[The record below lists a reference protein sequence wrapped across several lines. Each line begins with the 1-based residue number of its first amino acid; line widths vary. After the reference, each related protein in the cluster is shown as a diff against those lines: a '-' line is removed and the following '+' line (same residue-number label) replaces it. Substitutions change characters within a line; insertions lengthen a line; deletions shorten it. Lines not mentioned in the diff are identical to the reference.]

1 MKPATPSPVLR
12 TTRLLDQVRERIRYK
27 HDSLRTEEA
36 YVQWVRKVVKWHG
49 LRHPRDM
56 GWEEVEGFLA
66 MLANERRVAASTH
79 NQALSALLGD
89 STQFNAGPQPRHH
102 LFFAVLPDAA
112 VVQAA
117 NALGQSLIARHGLQ
131 AQVRAE
137 RLHVTL
143 MSLGWAHA
151 LSAEQLAWARGA
163 AARVSVAPFTLR
175 LDRALSFDRPARA
188 KRPWVLC
195 GPGDAHAG
203 FHALH
208 VALHAALW
216 PARPVPA
223 VMPHMTLCYS
233 HQAVPAQAVAP
244 LEWTVRRFALL
255 HNLRGSSGPY
265 EVLGEW
271 PLDAAGTG
279 Q

>member
-1 MKPATPSPVLR
+1 MLNDAAKVFMALQKGEVVEDVEE
-12 TTRLLDQVRERIRYK
+12 LLAAPIYDEKIRERIRYK
-27 HDSLRTEEA
+27 HDSLRTEDA

-89 STQFNAGPQPRHH
+89 STQFKAGPQPRHH

-151 LSAEQLAWARGA
+151 LSAEQLAWARG
-163 AARVSVAPFTLR
+163 
-175 LDRALSFDRPARA
+175 
-188 KRPWVLC
+188 
-195 GPGDAHAG
+195 GG
-203 FHALH
+203 
-208 VALHAALW
+208 
-216 PARPVPA
+216 
-223 VMPHMTLCYS
+223 
-233 HQAVPAQAVAP
+233 
-244 LEWTVRRFALL
+244 
-255 HNLRGSSGPY
+255 
-265 EVLGEW
+265 GECQ
-271 PLDAAGTG
+271 DFCV
-279 Q
+279 

>member
-56 GWEEVEGFLA
+56 GWEDVEGFLA

-89 STQFNAGPQPRHH
+89 STQFNAGPQPWHH

-163 AARVSVAPFTLR
+163 AAGSVR
-175 LDRALSFDRPARA
+175 IS
-188 KRPWVLC
+188 VC
-195 GPGDAHAG
+195 E
-203 FHALH
+203 
-208 VALHAALW
+208 
-216 PARPVPA
+216 A
-223 VMPHMTLCYS
+223 VESVTQS
-233 HQAVPAQAVAP
+233 
-244 LEWTVRRFALL
+244 
-255 HNLRGSSGPY
+255 
-265 EVLGEW
+265 
-271 PLDAAGTG
+271 
-279 Q
+279 